1 MKKMLLILAL
11 AFATVPARAGELVM
25 FGFEGC
31 PYCAA
36 WERDVGQHY
45 GNSDVAP
52 LLPLRRI
59 NIKAERPKGYEKIAD
74 IRLSPTFV
82 IMACNE
88 EVERILG
95 YRDSGT
101 FWDLMDMAATKAKA
115 REAQAKC

>member
-1 MKKMLLILAL
+1 MKNMLLILAL
-11 AFATVPARAGELVM
+11 AFATFPAGAGELVM

-45 GNSDVAP
+45 ASTDVAA

-59 NIKAERPKGYEKIAD
+59 DIKAERPKGYEKIEGV
-74 IRLSPTFV
+74 RLSPTFV
-82 IMACNE
+82 IMACKE
-88 EVERILG
+88 EVERIQG

-101 FWDLMDMAATKAKA
+101 FWDLMDMAAAKARA